1 MFGNIFS
8 SGQKKRHA
16 ELARIIAYMGPALIV
31 SVAYIDP
38 GNFASDIESGAS
50 TGYALLWVVWL
61 SGLFA
66 MLMQFL
72 SGKLGIVTGKSL
84 PEMIRS
90 SLLKTKYIVPYW
102 LGAEAAS
109 AAVDLA
115 EFLGTV
121 IAINLLFHIPYLES
135 SFIAVFD
142 VFLLIFLSRWNFRRV
157 EQLFLAFV
165 ATVSVGYL
173 YETFLVGPNV
183 TQVASASFIPSIN
196 STLVVYAVS
205 IIGATVMPHVL
216 YLHSDL
222 SRKKLKSDDVEEKRR
237 TLKFHLIDT
246 VFFLT
251 AASFVNAAILI
262 VASAGFFS
270 RGLTFVSTI
279 NQAYHTLV
287 PLFGPAAGY
296 VFIAALLSSGISS
309 STTGT
314 LAGQC
319 VMEGLLGKKVN
330 PWKRRIVTRVIN
342 VFPTTVAI
350 LLGLSPFFIL
360 FYSQV
365 ILSLMIPLPMIPL
378 IYYTSRKKYMGQFRS
393 GKFIMAASVA
403 TAACIISL
411 NLYYLLTL

>member
-1 MFGNIFS
+1 MFGFKLS
-8 SGQKKRHA
+8 AKQRSRY
-16 ELARIIAYMGPALIV
+16 EDLLRTIAYMGPALIV

-38 GNFASDIESGAS
+38 GNFASDIASGAG
-50 TGYALLWVVWL
+50 TGYELLWVVWL
-61 SGLFA
+61 AGLFA
-66 MLMQFL
+66 MLLQYL

-84 PEMIRS
+84 PEMVRASLVKRS
-90 SLLKTKYIVPYW
+90 YVIPYW
-102 LGAEAAS
+102 LAAEAAS

-121 IAINLLFHIPYLES
+121 IALNLLFRIPYLEA

-142 VFLLIFLSRWNFRRV
+142 VFLLIYLSKWGFRKV
-157 EQLFLAFV
+157 EQFFLAFV
-165 ATVSVGYL
+165 SIIGLGYL
-173 YETFLVGPNV
+173 YETFLVRPDAS
-183 TQVASASFIPSIN
+183 QVVHYSFIPLIN
-196 STLVVYAVS
+196 STVIVFAIS

-222 SRKKLKSDDVEEKRR
+222 SRKKMHSDSVEEKRR
-237 TLKFHLIDT
+237 TLRYHLTDT
-246 VFFLT
+246 VVFLT

-262 VASAGFFS
+262 VASGAFYS
-270 RGLTFVSTI
+270 RGLTFVQTI
-279 NQAYHTLV
+279 NQAYETLV
-287 PLFGPAAGY
+287 PLFGAGAGY
-296 VFIAALLSSGISS
+296 VFIAALLASGISS

-319 VMEGLLGKKVN
+319 VMEGLLGRHVN
-330 PWKRRIVTRVIN
+330 PWKRRLVTRVIN

-378 IYYTSRKKYMGQFRS
+378 IYYTSKKKFMGEFRS
-393 GKFIMAASVA
+393 SVPIIAAALAVA
-403 TAACIISL
+403 TVIIAF
-411 NLYYLLTL
+411 NIYYLATL

>member
-1 MFGNIFS
+1 MFGVRLS
-8 SGQKKRHA
+8 AEQRKRYDH
-16 ELARIIAYMGPALIV
+16 LLKTVAYMGPALIV

-38 GNFASDIESGAS
+38 GNFASDIASGAS

-61 SGLFA
+61 AGLFA
-66 MLMQFL
+66 MLLQYL
-72 SGKLGIVTGKSL
+72 SGKLGIATGKSL
-84 PEMIRS
+84 PEMVRD
-90 SLLKTKYIVPYW
+90 SLGRRKYVIPYW

-121 IAINLLFHIPYLES
+121 IALNLLFNIPYLEA

-142 VFLLIFLSRWNFRRV
+142 VFLLIYLSRWGFRKV
-157 EQLFLAFV
+157 EQFFLGFV
-165 ATVSVGYL
+165 GIIGLGYL
-173 YETFLVGPNV
+173 YETFLSRP
-183 TQVASASFIPSIN
+183 VASKVVTSSFIP
-196 STLVVYAVS
+196 TLNQTLIVFAIS

-222 SRKKLKSDDVEEKRR
+222 SRKKVAGNTLEEKKEAVRYHI
-237 TLKFHLIDT
+237 TDT
-246 VFFLT
+246 VTFLT

-262 VASAGFFS
+262 VASGAFYS
-270 RGLTFVSTI
+270 RGLTFVQTI
-279 NQAYHTLV
+279 DQAYHTLV
-287 PLFGPAAGY
+287 PLFGQAAGY
-296 VFIAALLSSGISS
+296 VFIATLLASGISS

-319 VMEGLLGKKVN
+319 VMEGLLGRHVN

-365 ILSLMIPLPMIPL
+365 MLSLMIPLPMIPL
-378 IYYTSRKKYMGQFRS
+378 IYYTARKKFMGELRPRVWL
-393 GKFIMAASVA
+393 IAASVLV
-403 TAACIISL
+403 AAVIIAF
-411 NLYYLLTL
+411 NIYYLYTL